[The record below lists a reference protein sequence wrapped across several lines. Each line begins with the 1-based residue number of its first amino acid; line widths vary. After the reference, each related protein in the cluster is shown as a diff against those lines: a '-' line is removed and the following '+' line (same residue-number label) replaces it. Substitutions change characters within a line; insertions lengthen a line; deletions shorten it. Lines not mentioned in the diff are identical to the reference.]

1 MLYSSDVYPYH
12 QPTAYHGTM
21 SGAGLLRRQKGFHAD
36 LSANSRT
43 SELAAGDKTD
53 TYSGE
58 ADAALQQS
66 GQLYG

>member
-1 MLYSSDVYPYH
+1 
-12 QPTAYHGTM
+12 M
-21 SGAGLLRRQKGFHAD
+21 SGAGLLRRQKGFLAD